1 MMKHNNILIVE
12 DEKNISDVIKAYL
25 EKEGYNTFLA
35 FDGKKALDIF
45 ENEKIDLIILDL
57 MLPIISGEE
66 VCTRIRNLSEV
77 PIIMLTAK
85 SEEDDKIQGLSL
97 GADDYVVKPF
107 STRELVERVK
117 AIIRRSYRAGPLA
130 QKLIFKDGL
139 EIDIDR
145 QSVYKKDDLV
155 DLTTNEFK
163 VLQVLVSNPQSVFS
177 RNKLI
182 EKAFG
187 YEYEG
192 FDRTIDTYIKNIRHK
207 IEKDPKNPEYIL
219 TVYGAGYKFEG

>member
-1 MMKHNNILIVE
+1 MEYNNILIVE

-25 EKEGYNTFLA
+25 EKEGYNTFVA

-45 ENEKIDLIILDL
+45 EKEKIDLIILDL

-66 VCTRIRNLSEV
+66 VCIRIRNTSQV

-85 SEEDDKIQGLSL
+85 SLEDDKIEGLSL

-107 STRELVERVK
+107 SARELVGRVK
-117 AIIRRSYRAGPLA
+117 AIIRRSYRVGPLA
-130 QKLIFKDGL
+130 EKLIFKDDL
-139 EIDIDR
+139 EIDINKQIVRKED
-145 QSVYKKDDLV
+145 VLV
-155 DLTTNEFK
+155 DLTANEFK
-163 VLQVLVSNPQSVFS
+163 VLKVLVSNPQSVFS
-177 RNKLI
+177 RNQLI

-207 IEKDPKNPEYIL
+207 IENDPKNPQYIL
-219 TVYGAGYKFEG
+219 TIYGTGYKFEG

>member
-1 MMKHNNILIVE
+1 MEYNNILIVE

-25 EKEGYNTFLA
+25 EKEGYNTFVA

-45 ENEKIDLIILDL
+45 GKEKIDLIILDL

-66 VCTRIRNLSEV
+66 VCIRIRNTSQV

-85 SEEDDKIQGLSL
+85 SLENDKIEGLSL

-107 STRELVERVK
+107 SARELVGRVK
-117 AIIRRSYRAGPLA
+117 AIIRRSYRVGPLA
-130 QKLIFKDGL
+130 EKLIFKDDL
-139 EIDIDR
+139 EIDINK
-145 QSVYKKDDLV
+145 QIVLKKDVLV
-155 DLTTNEFK
+155 DLTANEFK
-163 VLQVLVSNPQSVFS
+163 VLKVLVSNPQSVFS
-177 RNKLI
+177 RNQLI

-207 IEKDPKNPEYIL
+207 IENDPKNPEYIL
-219 TVYGAGYKFEG
+219 TVYGTGYKFEG